1 MNFYISDT
9 HFGHENIIRH
19 CQRPFS
25 SVEEMDRQMIENWN
39 SRVGSE
45 DTVYILG
52 DMMFRNKASASSY
65 LERLNGKKH
74 LIVGNHDRTWMPRC
88 PMDKYFES
96 VDNLLYISDC
106 GRQIVMCHYPMM
118 SWPHM
123 ERGSYMV
130 YGHIHN
136 STGQPFWQLIK
147 ENPYMLNAGADVNC
161 YMPVT
166 FEEMVAYNKAFKAE
180 R

>member
-9 HFGHENIIRH
+9 HFGHENIIRL

-25 SVEEMDRQMIENWN
+25 SIEEMDRQMIENWN

-52 DMMFRNKASASSY
+52 DMMFRNKDSANNY
-65 LERLNGKKH
+65 LEKLNGKKR
-74 LIVGNHDRTWMPRC
+74 LIVGNHDRSWIPQC

-96 VDNLLYISDC
+96 VDNLLYITDG
-106 GRQIVMCHYPMM
+106 GRQLVLCHYPMM

-123 ERGSYMV
+123 QRGSYMV
-130 YGHIHN
+130 FGHIHN
-136 STGQPFWQLIK
+136 TTGQPFWQLIK
-147 ENPYMLNAGADVNC
+147 ENPFMLNAGADVNC

-166 FEEMVAYNKAFKAE
+166 FEEMVAYNEAFKAD